1 MKTMRHLLPIL
12 LLFSTLCHAQPSDF
26 LILKK
31 KNKPLVYFYAGSQIQ
46 FLSTNGAYRNAMITS
61 IKNDSIFLREY
72 LIQRVPTTFGSFV
85 QDTVGSFRYM
95 YHYNQ
100 IKGIYTAHKGFN
112 VAASGN
118 ALFGGG
124 ILLVAASGVSYLAD
138 KNKFSPQLLVAAL
151 TLGTAGYF
159 MSKAGKNGLVIG
171 RKYSLQYM
179 NMTQNMK
186 ADDEK
191 KMMD

>member
-1 MKTMRHLLPIL
+1 MKYLLPIL
-12 LLFSTLCHAQPSDF
+12 LLFSTLGHAQPSDF

-31 KNKPLVYFYAGSQIQ
+31 KNKPVKYFYSGSQIQ

-95 YHYNQ
+95 YRYTQ
-100 IKGIYTAHKGFN
+100 IKSFYTPHNGFN
-112 VAASGN
+112 VAGSGT

-159 MSKAGKNGLVIG
+159 MSKVGKNGLVIG
-171 RKYSLQYM
+171 RKYSLHYM
-179 NMTQNMK
+179 NMTTNK
-186 ADDEK
+186 ESGR
-191 KMMD
+191 